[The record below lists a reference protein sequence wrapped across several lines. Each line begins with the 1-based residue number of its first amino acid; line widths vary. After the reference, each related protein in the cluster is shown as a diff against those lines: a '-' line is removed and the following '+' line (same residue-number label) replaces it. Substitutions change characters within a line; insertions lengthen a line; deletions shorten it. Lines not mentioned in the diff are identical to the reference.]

1 MYLLEHGLLATSFQ
15 VSSGG
20 SRMCKRLQHLS
31 SQRAECRYPCFLS
44 REYVSPL
51 ELHLLEQGTKRGD
64 KGPVGS
70 ERLGDLF
77 SRRSRRRR
85 RFHGEEV

>member
-1 MYLLEHGLLATSFQ
+1 
-15 VSSGG
+15 
-20 SRMCKRLQHLS
+20 MCKRLQHSS

-51 ELHLLEQGTKRGD
+51 ELHLLEQETKRGG

-70 ERLGDLF
+70 ERLADMLPH
-77 SRRSRRRR
+77 RSRRRSR
-85 RFHGEEV
+85 IHGEEV